1 MTDIEDIS
9 AADAGLILGI
19 IDEIEEDETN
29 NEPELIPVYER
40 AKIGKGDTKDI
51 SNPKNFPGRG
61 QGHRFTDW
69 VYAVINGT
77 VNLEDDIDDY
87 FEGIGVHSSEYLSDT
102 EFFDIMKRRG

>member
-9 AADAGLILGI
+9 AAEAGLILGI
-19 IDEIEEDETN
+19 INEIEEDEDD

-40 AKIGKGDTKDI
+40 AKLGKGDTRNI
-51 SNPKNFPGRG
+51 SNPKNFPSRG

-77 VNLEDDIDDY
+77 VNLEDDIDEY
-87 FEGIGVHSSEYLSDT
+87 FEEIGGHASEYLSDT
-102 EFFDIMKRRG
+102 DFFEIMNRRR